1 MSEVAMSEVPRD
13 SVSMV
18 ESSCGVK
25 GPLKN
30 NLLWMICFVSVY
42 AAMMYFVLVLLS
54 IARTVLSVGSAM
66 ASVSADSMNVKMSS
80 KKNVVS
86 FFVILHASMCV

>member
-1 MSEVAMSEVPRD
+1 M
-13 SVSMV
+13 
-18 ESSCGVK
+18 
-25 GPLKN
+25 
-30 NLLWMICFVSVY
+30 
-42 AAMMYFVLVLLS
+42 LVLLS